1 MHINGAAV
9 AVILKAPHLVQQL
22 VTGVD
27 AVRVGGQT
35 VQQFQLLG
43 GSLHHLALDP
53 QLIAVHVQTQVV
65 EFDHALGALGSSRG
79 GLAAAQ
85 HRLDAGHHFL
95 GIKGLYHVIVC
106 TQLQAQ
112 HLIKGLALGREHHHR
127 GVARLADAAAHFQ
140 TVHLGHHHVQQHHI
154 GLDLIELFQ
163 TFFAIVCHRDLI
175 ALLGQV
181 QPQQLAD
188 IGIVVHNEDLFVGH
202 NDLLPFYRMPAGA
215 GRAAKYSTSYY
226 TEEL

>member
-1 MHINGAAV
+1 MTPSV
-9 AVILKAPHLVQQL
+9 L
-22 VTGVD
+22 
-27 AVRVGGQT
+27 
-35 VQQFQLLG
+35 
-43 GSLHHLALDP
+43 S
-53 QLIAVHVQTQVV
+53 
-65 EFDHALGALGSSRG
+65 
-79 GLAAAQ
+79 AAAEVVWQ

-188 IGIVVHNEDLFVGH
+188 VGVVVHHKDLFVCH
-202 NDLLPFYRMPAGA
+202 RYFLPFYAGFCCICSPS
-215 GRAAKYSTSYY
+215 GRFGSLLLFYY
-226 TEEL
+226 TGQL